1 MFLGF
6 CKKCDYDYNGGMKQV
21 YLDNA
26 SITPTD
32 KRVLRVMKKYYG
44 AEYGNPS
51 SIHSV
56 GVKAK
61 IVVEEARKKCAHFL
75 RAHAD
80 EIIFTASGTEA
91 NVLAIEGTVRKLFE
105 SGRAYDDMHIITSR
119 VEHQSILEPVAYLA
133 RLGVQVDYVG
143 VDQMGLFDL
152 VDLKNKLRPE
162 TVLVSLMMV
171 NNEIGAIQP
180 IREIAKVIRR
190 FCTHDSGPTT
200 FESGILNPKPILHT
214 DASQAPLYLEL
225 DTNIL
230 GVDMITLDGHKVY
243 GPKGIGMLYIK
254 RGEELAPIISG
265 GGQESGLRSGTE
277 NVPAIAGLAVAF
289 EIAEKERE
297 KESSRLTI
305 LRELAISN
313 IISEIPG
320 AVLNGDKIHRLSNNI
335 NISIP
340 NIDAE
345 FLVLQLDARGIS
357 CSTKSSCLKDESE
370 SYVIR
375 ELGGEHWRAK
385 NSIRLSIGRK
395 TTKSDVEY
403 VVKELVKAVRKQNIK
418 K

>member
-1 MFLGF
+1 
-6 CKKCDYDYNGGMKQV
+6 MKSV
-21 YLDNA
+21 YIDNA

-32 KRVLRVMKKYYG
+32 KRVFKVMKKYYG
-44 AEYGNPS
+44 VERGNPS

-56 GVKAK
+56 GVRARK
-61 IVVEEARKKCAHFL
+61 VVDEARKKCAYFL

-105 SGRAYDDMHIITSR
+105 NGRAYSDMHIITSKI
-119 VEHQSILEPVAYLA
+119 EHQSILEPVAYLA
-133 RLGVQVDYVG
+133 RLGVKVDYIG
-143 VDQMGLFDL
+143 VDQMGIFDL
-152 VDLKNKLRPE
+152 ADLKKKLRPE

-171 NNEIGAIQP
+171 NNEIGTVQP
-180 IREIAKVIRR
+180 IREIAKMIRR
-190 FCTHDSGPTT
+190 FWTHDSGLTA
-200 FESGILNPKPILHT
+200 FDSGILNPKPIFHT

-230 GVDMITLDGHKVY
+230 GVDMIALDGHKVY

-254 RGEELAPIISG
+254 RGTELSPIISG

-277 NVPAIAGLAVAF
+277 NVPAIAGLAVAL

-297 KESSRLTI
+297 KESARLNI
-305 LRELAISN
+305 LRDLAISK
-313 IISEIPG
+313 ILSEIPG
-320 AVLNGDKIHRLSNNI
+320 AVLNGDKVQRLPNNI

-345 FLVLQLDARGIS
+345 FLVLQLDARGIQ

-375 ELGGEHWRAK
+375 ELRGEPWRAK
-385 NSIRLSIGRK
+385 NSIRFSFGRS
-395 TTKSDVEY
+395 TTKSDIKY
-403 VVKELVKAVRKQNIK
+403 VVKELGVAVGKQNIK

>member
-1 MFLGF
+1 M
-6 CKKCDYDYNGGMKQV
+6 KKV
-21 YLDNA
+21 YLDYA

-32 KRVLRVMKKYYG
+32 KRVFKVIKKHYG

-51 SIHSV
+51 SIHGV
-56 GVKAK
+56 GVKAIK
-61 IVVEEARKKCAHFL
+61 VVEEARKKCAHFL

-91 NVLAIEGTVRKLFE
+91 NVLAIEGPVRKLFE
-105 SGRAYDDMHIITSR
+105 NGRAYSDMHIITSKI
-119 VEHQSILEPVAYLA
+119 EHQSILEPVAYLA
-133 RLGVQVDYVG
+133 RLGMKVDYIG
-143 VDQMGLFDL
+143 VDQMGIFDL
-152 VDLKNKLRPE
+152 VDLKKKLRPE

-171 NNEIGAIQP
+171 NNEIGTIQR
-180 IREIAKVIRR
+180 IREIAKVIRHLWA
-190 FCTHDSGPTT
+190 HDSRFTIHDSRMGNT
-200 FESGILNPKPILHT
+200 KPIFHT

-225 DTNIL
+225 DTNLL

-254 RGEELAPIISG
+254 RGTELVPIISG
-265 GGQESGLRSGTE
+265 GGQENGLRSGTE

-297 KESSRLTI
+297 KESARLTI
-305 LRELAISN
+305 LRDLAISK
-313 IISEIPG
+313 ILAQIPG
-320 AVLNGDKIHRLSNNI
+320 VVLNGDKVSRLPNNI

-345 FLVLQLDARGIS
+345 FLVLQLDARGIQ

-375 ELGGEHWRAK
+375 ELKGEPWRAK
-385 NSIRLSIGRK
+385 NSIRLSLGRK
-395 TTKSDVEY
+395 TTKNDIEY
-403 VVKELVKAVRKQNIK
+403 VIKELVKAVGKQNIK